1 MSKEHFKMYKDGK
14 KWVFAAVVT
23 ALVGAATLTVSA
35 SADTNTQSAPVQPQA
50 AQPQTDTHVAHV
62 GYMMRQIQVLQLQ
75 TLMLLTNHQHKM
87 VTG

>member
-50 AQPQTDTHVAHV
+50 A
-62 GYMMRQIQVLQLQ
+62 
-75 TLMLLTNHQHKM
+75 
-87 VTG
+87 